1 MAERE
6 PLTVESDPHLSTLAA
21 RAAVP
26 VAGEDPGEAADAY
39 LRGLVSI
46 ATPGEWYVWADE
58 DERLVQLMSRTHGSI
73 TGRIPLSPQ
82 TRGDLMAAAAAVNLI
97 REGRT

>member
-6 PLTVESDPHLSTLAA
+6 ILEPCNSCDH
-21 RAAVP
+21 
-26 VAGEDPGEAADAY
+26 PGNQSPCAECPREAEAFS
-39 LRGLVSI
+39 RGLVSI

-58 DERLVQLMSRTHGSI
+58 QEGTVQLMSRTHGTI
-73 TGRIPLSPQ
+73 VPRIPLSPQ

-97 REGRT
+97 REQRS